1 MLTKS
6 THTPRESY
14 GRKGPNQPLAWLDHA
29 LFLSCP
35 KLLEIGISFK
45 IGGGTGGRG
54 SLAGAG
60 GCPSPVCAQE
70 RLLGPFSPTQLI
82 RPRKGKEDP
91 MTSSVRKSTA
101 GGRHDGTNDCGRL
114 VGSRCGESNRK

>member
-45 IGGGTGGRG
+45 IGGGGRW
-54 SLAGAG
+54 
-60 GCPSPVCAQE
+60 PVPGDVQV
-70 RLLGPFSPTQLI
+70 L
-82 RPRKGKEDP
+82 
-91 MTSSVRKSTA
+91 SVLKSA
-101 GGRHDGTNDCGRL
+101 YWARFRQH
-114 VGSRCGESNRK
+114 S